1 MHAETY
7 RSLEAV
13 DLESICS
20 TDPHFE
26 IRLFPC
32 RLDEEHLGIVKIAA
46 DLVREAILLNGLVI
60 ADRPLHLALEAKT
73 WVSKNI

>member
-1 MHAETY
+1 MHAEKY
-7 RSLEAV
+7 RYLEAV
-13 DLESICS
+13 ALESTCS
-20 TDPHFE
+20 TDPLFE

-32 RLDEEHLGIVKIAA
+32 RLDEEYLGTVKIAA
-46 DLVREAILLNGLVI
+46 DLVRQAILLNGLVI